1 MTSCG
6 TLLWYQTEITNGEL
20 DVRWLPRS
28 QDRSHQCLGSGSA
41 SANRSSAQGRGD
53 QSQRSTGASW
63 QQQRRICHSG
73 RGLTPRIVTR
83 KLFVTF
89 NLPMRSRCLWTN
101 QRTAYDQWGSPGE
114 CDHSGLTN
122 LFTRHRTLYTS
133 NTSPHPWLL
142 ESPSITFWLPIYHQY
157 GEVGRNYPERE
168 RFEEF
173 VCMFI
178 PNKSLGSARGA
189 LFDCKWAVMIISTS

>member
-1 MTSCG
+1 MLDGCHGAKTDH
-6 TLLWYQTEITNGEL
+6 ITDSDQG
-20 DVRWLPRS
+20 P
-28 QDRSHQCLGSGSA
+28 GSA
-41 SANRSSAQGRGD
+41 SANHSSAWLVSD
-53 QSQRSTGASW
+53 QSERSTGASW
-63 QQQRRICHSG
+63 HQQRRICHSG

-101 QRTAYDQWGSPGE
+101 QRAAYGQWESPGK
-114 CDHSGLTN
+114 CDHSGLHQSVHSPSHP
-122 LFTRHRTLYTS
+122 LHQQHI
-133 NTSPHPWLL
+133 TSPHPWLL

-157 GEVGRNYPERE
+157 GEVARNYPERE